1 MMNTDERMLDVLQQ
15 TLAKMEELNAR
26 LVHIEKDLTSID
38 KYQMNMSY
46 YAQAIEAATENNN
59 IMG

>member
-1 MMNTDERMLDVLQQ
+1 MNTDERMLEVLQQ

-26 LVHIEKDLTSID
+26 LGHIEKEFTSID
-38 KYQMNMSY
+38 KYRMNLDH
-46 YAQAIEAATENNN
+46 YARAIEVATENNN